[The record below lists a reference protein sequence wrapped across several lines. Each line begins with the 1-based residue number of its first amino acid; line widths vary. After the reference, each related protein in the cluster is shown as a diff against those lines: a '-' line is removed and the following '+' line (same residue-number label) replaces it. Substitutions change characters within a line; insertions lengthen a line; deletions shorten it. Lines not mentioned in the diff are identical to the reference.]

1 MPLVE
6 RVDRESNRIEYC
18 SPRNPGVAG
27 LDGEGAGH
35 RVLNPKNIPSAIEG
49 RGEQVLSTD
58 EIDLI
63 RRQLDLI
70 CRDMED

>member
-1 MPLVE
+1 
-6 RVDRESNRIEYC
+6 
-18 SPRNPGVAG
+18 VAG